1 VTARVRV
8 LVVDDSA
15 FMRGAVARLIS
26 SDERFEV
33 VGQARDG
40 EEAVRLASELT
51 PDVMTMDFNM
61 PGLNGADATR
71 AILAVR
77 RVPIV
82 MLSAHTRD
90 GASATVEALAA
101 GAVDFV
107 TKPGGEVSADLT
119 AIRDELVTK
128 LLGAAGAKVLR
139 PATGSRPP
147 PPSSQGEAPVSRR
160 PPSGEM
166 EAPVSRRGLRSAV
179 RQMPPGLRLVVVAS
193 STGGPAALVRVV
205 PALTID
211 EHAALLIVQHM
222 PPGFTAA
229 LAEQLSERARF
240 AVREAKPG
248 DELAAGVALVAPGDH
263 HLIVDRSGHVEL
275 EDSPP
280 VHGVRPAADV
290 TLKSVAQAYGARSV
304 GVVLTGM
311 GRDGALG
318 LAAIKAA
325 GGRTVAQNRES
336 STVYGM
342 PRAAQELGVV
352 DDVVALDRVADVVNK
367 LIG

>member
-1 VTARVRV
+1 MTARLRV

-15 FMRGAVARLIS
+15 FMRGAVARVIS

-82 MLSAHTRD
+82 MLSAHTRG
-90 GASATVEALAA
+90 GASETVEALAA

-107 TKPGGEVSADLT
+107 AKPGGEVSADLT
-119 AIRDELVTK
+119 AIREELVTK
-128 LLGAAGAKVLR
+128 LLAAARAKVLC
-139 PATGSRPP
+139 PDGASRTPQSSARVA
-147 PPSSQGEAPVSRR
+147 PSSRRAPTSEPVPASRR
-160 PPSGEM
+160 PS
-166 EAPVSRRGLRSAV
+166 RSAV
-179 RQMPPGLRLVVVAS
+179 RHMPPGLRVVVVAS

-205 PALTID
+205 PALKID
-211 EHAALLIVQHM
+211 ENAALLIVQHM
-222 PPGFTAA
+222 PAGFTAA
-229 LAEQLSERARF
+229 LAEQLAERTSF
-240 AVREAKPG
+240 AVREAKAG
-248 DELAAGVALVAPGDH
+248 DELAAGLALVAPGDH
-263 HLIVDRSGHVEL
+263 HLVVDRSGRVAL
-275 EDSPP
+275 DDSPP

-290 TLKSVAQAYGARSV
+290 TLKSVAQAYGTRSV

-318 LAAIKAA
+318 LAAIKAG
-325 GGRTVAQNRES
+325 GGRTVAQDRES

-352 DDVVALDRVADVVNK
+352 DDVVALDRVAALVSK